1 VKLDMKLPWWV
12 TAIVA
17 VVIGGILLICWLQ
30 PAEVDRIVEYVP
42 EPYEVQ
48 VQVPGPVRVMAE
60 AYQDEQIGAFRVDL
74 PEPMYCFPIR
84 GAGFDR

>member
-1 VKLDMKLPWWV
+1 MKLDMKLPWWV

-17 VVIGGILLICWLQ
+17 VVIGGVLLICWLQ
-30 PAEVDRIVEYVP
+30 PADVKFVDREVIALVEL
-42 EPYEVQ
+42 E
-48 VQVPGPVRVMAE
+48 VPGPVRVIAE
-60 AYQDEQIGAFRVDL
+60 AYQDEEIGAWRVDK